1 MVSKK
6 SPSSGRSAPKGDGRL
21 AAFAAYVDAVANGET
36 PATDL
41 ALVRAL
47 NKRNVMQCSTLWKIF
62 CQQVSGGDDRQQS
75 PARVLPPSQALSP
88 LP

>member
-1 MVSKK
+1 MASRK
-6 SPSSGRSAPKGDGRL
+6 SPLSGRSAPKAKPRL
-21 AAFAAYVDAVANGET
+21 AAFSAYVETLANGET
-36 PATDL
+36 PATDM

-62 CQQVSGGDDRQQS
+62 CQQVSGATDRQQS
-75 PARVLPPSQALSP
+75 SARVLPPSQALPP